1 MGVELDE
8 MFWQKMC
15 ELRVAVPAVVV
26 SFSATTQNVVVQPAV
41 QENILRNGVPTPED
55 LPQLSNVPLGI
66 LRLGGF
72 CITFPV
78 NVGDEGLVVFAD
90 MSIDSWWQSGGT
102 ANNQVERRRHDLTDG
117 LFFPM
122 FQSQPRSLTNYS
134 TSALQVKSDDGTTVI
149 TVSEGQIILTPDS
162 GTTQIVLTPGSA
174 TVTPD
179 SGTTQIVLTPGAA
192 HINATAITL
201 NGDVTVT
208 GQLTV
213 DDTIVGHDDATISGI
228 GYLGHE
234 HSGVTTGGG
243 TSGPPV

>member
-162 GTTQIVLTPGSA
+162 GTTQIVLTPG
-174 TVTPD
+174 
-179 SGTTQIVLTPGAA
+179 AA